1 MKRRKVCC
9 IITLIM
15 LCLLILNFFLPIA
28 SNGDESASFI
38 DAFSDGFEPVTA
50 FIFIGAMT
58 ISFSS
63 IVYGIIICIRCLCNT
78 KRDYKYVLAAVP
90 IPMFVYFLL
99 FILLLRFANGEV
111 HMSIGGILGPI
122 ICIACLVLVF
132 VGNTGVRNST
142 PNYYQ
147 NNYYANNTPN
157 AQIKGYD
164 PMTGKPIFATFSGYN
179 PKTGEPIYR

>member
-1 MKRRKVCC
+1 MKRRKICC

-15 LCLLILNFFLPIA
+15 LCLLVVNFFLPIA
-28 SNGDESASFI
+28 SNGYDTASFLDI
-38 DAFSDGFEPVTA
+38 FSEGTESDTFVILLGCL
-50 FIFIGAMT
+50 I

-63 IVYGIIICIRCLCNT
+63 IIYGIIICILCLCNP

-99 FILLLRFANGEV
+99 FILFMNFANGEV
-111 HMSIGGILGPI
+111 NMSIGGILGPI
-122 ICIACLVLVF
+122 ICLACLVLVF

-157 AQIKGYD
+157 VPIKGYD
-164 PMTGKPIFATFSGYN
+164 PRTGNPIYATFSGYN
-179 PKTGEPIYR
+179 PRTGEPIYR